1 MFTKIRRKTMNK
13 VVLVCGLAGVMLAS
27 YSSCDK
33 AKEMLDKAKKSVKVD
48 CDKLCERAF
57 RECLVEYLVHQ
68 RESKQLARA
77 GRTIKAGGP
86 KAVERVRKS
95 KQIGKLRD
103 KCIRHC
109 GGKLGVSGNARKIN
123 PCLEKKDCKEFAKC
137 LVETGVFKPEE
148 WLGKPKKR
156 K

>member
-1 MFTKIRRKTMNK
+1 MYKACLT
-13 VVLVCGLAGVMLAS
+13 VAGLGAFLLS
-27 YSSCDK
+27 SSSCDK

-57 RECLVEYLVHQ
+57 RECLVEYLVEQ
-68 RESKQLARA
+68 REDKKLAQA
-77 GRTIKAGGP
+77 GRMIKAGGP
-86 KAVERVRKS
+86 SAVKKVQES
-95 KQIGKLRD
+95 KEIGRLRD

-148 WLGKPKKR
+148 WVGKPKKR